1 MKGGRVTDEAAK
13 LRTQLGRRL
22 RQARDA
28 ARMTQIAAGAV
39 LACGQSKIAKM
50 EAKLVTIS
58 TRDLNKLLAAYDL
71 PAEEQHEIRQ
81 LAAQV
86 TPGTSA
92 TTKANVPYLDMLAAE
107 PEADEIL
114 SLNSERIPS
123 LLQSEHYLVAQYEL
137 AGNPMDKGVLL
148 ASMGERLEIFGKTSR
163 LRRYRVILA
172 ESSVHRMPGGRNAG
186 LVIDQAQHLLKLVDT
201 YAQLEIRI
209 VTMDAKLAYFPADLT
224 VLKFDG
230 RARDWVYLE
239 SGAGFGRKL
248 TTANAVVEHEDSWQM
263 VHRAALSA
271 DDTRKC
277 LTDLV
282 AAARAG
288 DLAL

>member
-1 MKGGRVTDEAAK
+1 MTDDAAR
-13 LRTQLGRRL
+13 LRKQLGRRL

-28 ARMTQIAAGAV
+28 AGMTQIAAGAV
-39 LACGQSKIAKM
+39 LGCGQSKIAKM
-50 EAKLVTIS
+50 ETKLVAIS
-58 TRDLNKLLAAYDL
+58 SRDLNKLLAAYDL
-71 PAEEQHEIRQ
+71 PAEEQAEIRQ

-92 TTKANVPYLDMLAAE
+92 TARSNEPYLDMLAAE
-107 PEADEIL
+107 SEADEIL

-148 ASMGERLEIFGKTSR
+148 ASQDDRLEIFGKTSR

-172 ESSVHRMPGGRNAG
+172 ESSVHRMPGGRNAV
-186 LVIDQAQHLLKLVDT
+186 LVIDQAQHLLKLADT
-201 YAQLEIRI
+201 YDQLEIRI
-209 VTMDAKLAYFPADLT
+209 VTMDARIAYFPADLT
-224 VLKFDG
+224 VLKFGG
-230 RARDWVYLE
+230 RAKDWVYLE

-248 TTANAVVEHEDSWQM
+248 TAATAVVEHEDSWLM
-263 VHRAALSA
+263 VHRAALSV
-271 DDTRKC
+271 DDTRKY

-282 AAARAG
+282 AAARAS
-288 DLAL
+288 DLVL